1 MEKFGKMREN
11 VIKWLMRKRNKENRM
26 YKTEVIEYTPVAK
39 KMAKKIE
46 EKCNDM
52 EQEGYALVS
61 TTITLGAKAILVF
74 KK

>member
-1 MEKFGKMREN
+1 
-11 VIKWLMRKRNKENRM
+11 M

-46 EKCNDM
+46 ENCNDM

>member
-1 MEKFGKMREN
+1 
-11 VIKWLMRKRNKENRM
+11 M

-39 KMAKKIE
+39 KMAKQIE